1 MQAAL
6 PLLLQDPEPLVLHLL
21 QALEVSDVDA
31 AHLRRLLVGLLD
43 VCLQVVQQAVQA
55 IQVPL
60 ECLAE
65 HGDVVPQLG
74 GARLPQDG
82 APAVVDLQQ
91 VDSSVFLLHLELVL
105 GLEKGEESS

>member
-1 MQAAL
+1 M
-6 PLLLQDPEPLVLHLL
+6 
-21 QALEVSDVDA
+21 DA

-43 VCLQVVQQAVQA
+43 VDLQVVQQAVQA
-55 IQVPL
+55 VQVPL
-60 ECLAE
+60 EGLAE

-91 VDSSVFLLHLELVL
+91 VDGSVALLHLELVL
-105 GLEKGEESS
+105 GVARGEGPR